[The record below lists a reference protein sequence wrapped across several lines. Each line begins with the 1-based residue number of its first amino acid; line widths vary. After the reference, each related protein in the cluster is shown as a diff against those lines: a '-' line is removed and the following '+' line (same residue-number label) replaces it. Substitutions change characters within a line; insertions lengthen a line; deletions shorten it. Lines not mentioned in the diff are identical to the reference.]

1 MSESDPLEST
11 ATRALANES
20 LLARTFDAWRAEFR
34 SILED
39 HRREIHARLEQ
50 IEREIEKKSDKEH
63 VELLVRTIHADLR
76 RHSEDIKNLYSGLN
90 DKMGTDTMWRVV
102 GLVLTLGS
110 VVGGIVGFVVHLLAK

>member
-1 MSESDPLEST
+1 MDQTASSRTPLG
-11 ATRALANES
+11 ES

-63 VELLVRTIHADLR
+63 VEVLVRTIHSDLR
-76 RHSEDIKNLYSGLN
+76 RHSDDIKTLYERLHY
-90 DKMGTDTMWRVV
+90 KMGTDTMRRVV